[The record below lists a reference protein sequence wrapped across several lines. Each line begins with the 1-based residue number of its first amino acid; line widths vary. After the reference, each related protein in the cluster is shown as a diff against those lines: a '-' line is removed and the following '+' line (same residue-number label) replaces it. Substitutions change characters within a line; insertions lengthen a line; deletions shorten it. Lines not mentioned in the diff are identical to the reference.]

1 MLSTED
7 NERLCRIGPGTPMGR
22 VFRRYW
28 NPVCLAEELPAPD
41 GQPLRVQ
48 ILGENLMAFRDSTG
62 DLGLIG
68 EACPHRGVSLA
79 LGRVEDGGVRC
90 LYHGWKFNV
99 KGELLDTPT
108 ERDPRVRERIRARR
122 YPVREAAGLLWA
134 YLGPPASEPPFP
146 NWRFMGFT
154 LAQLKVV
161 RINAP
166 CNYMQQLEGGT
177 DSSHVGILHSNF
189 ARPGWM
195 TGEFTPNPDR
205 DNTASLASDDLSPEL
220 HVEDTAFGFHYAAL
234 RALPPAD
241 GQAMHNVRIV
251 PIVMPAT
258 RIIPSPD
265 MQVVVFEVPMSDT
278 RTASFTVAYRLD
290 GGSFDKQKFDR
301 LRGRDQPAL
310 FNPQTHDYLGGWD
323 DAFGQDRRAMASN
336 WSGIRGIHMEDMAMS
351 VSQGAIVDRSE
362 ENLLAADKALV
373 RARRQLLASAR
384 RLEEGGEP
392 IGVRADFSAIVA
404 CDKTIPRGLAWQT
417 LVPLYPKG
425 SDNT

>member
-1 MLSTED
+1 MLSRED
-7 NERLCRIGPGTPMGR
+7 NERLCRVGPGTPMGA

-28 NPVCLAEELPAPD
+28 NPVCLAEQLPKPD

-48 ILGENLMAFRDSTG
+48 ILGENLIAFRDSSG
-62 DLGLIG
+62 VVGLIG
-68 EACPHRGVSLA
+68 EACAHRGVSLA

-99 KGELLDTPT
+99 LGELLETPT
-108 ERDPRVRERIRARR
+108 ERDPRVRARVRARR

-134 YLGPPASEPPFP
+134 YMGPPDKEPPFP

-154 LAQLKVV
+154 LEQLKVV

-166 CNYMQQLEGGT
+166 CNYMQQ
-177 DSSHVGILHSNF
+177 
-189 ARPGWM
+189 
-195 TGEFTPNPDR
+195 
-205 DNTASLASDDLSPEL
+205 
-220 HVEDTAFGFHYAAL
+220 
-234 RALPPAD
+234 
-241 GQAMHNVRIV
+241 
-251 PIVMPAT
+251 
-258 RIIPSPD
+258 
-265 MQVVVFEVPMSDT
+265 
-278 RTASFTVAYRLD
+278 LD

-301 LRGRDQPAL
+301 LRGRDQAAL
-310 FNPQTHDYLGGWD
+310 FDVQTHEYLGRAD
-323 DAFGQDRRAMASN
+323 DGFGQDRTAMKDN

-384 RLEEGGEP
+384 RLDEGGEP

-404 CDKTIPRGLAWQT
+404 CDKTIPMGVAWQS
-417 LVPLYPKG
+417 LVPLYAKDT
-425 SDNT
+425 DNA